1 MNREQRRKQDRKL
14 KKKLTPEQFDN
25 LKKGADFQF
34 IKQAVDEKTNYLKRV
49 FADALEKSLLEN
61 GISKTK
67 TMKIV
72 RDLETEIIRNSGG
85 IYE

>member
-1 MNREQRRKQDRKL
+1 MNRMQRRRQEKNL
-14 KKKLTPEQFDN
+14 KKKLTDEQFEN
-25 LKKGADFQF
+25 LKKGADYEFV
-34 IKQAVDEKTNYLKRV
+34 KKAVKEKTDYLKHI

-67 TMKIV
+67 TIKIV
-72 RDLETEIIRNSGG
+72 RDLETEIIRRSGG